1 MLYSSLGPLRI
12 GLLLLALLNLLI
24 SAIHWIGNEN
34 FTTNLDQTASLWEI
48 AAVYIAPVNAPIIL
62 VVVLFDYIMSRVR
75 AADASGEARV
85 TFVKIARIEL
95 AMIWLYLIYWVPYFV
110 SLLEIR

>member
-12 GLLLLALLNLLI
+12 GLLTIALFNLLI
-24 SAIHWIGNEN
+24 SAVHWIGNEQ
-34 FTTNLDQTASLWEI
+34 FTTNLDETASLWLI
-48 AAVYIAPVNAPIIL
+48 ASVYIAPVNAPIIL

-75 AADASGEARV
+75 AADSEGEERSK
-85 TFVKIARIEL
+85 FVLIARIEL

-110 SLLEIR
+110 SLLNF